1 VITGFNTD
9 IEYDGVTYHVQTEDK
24 GLDSPI
30 ILSLVYSGGAIL
42 ASKRAPYEDLLASG
56 FTEAALAERL
66 KRQHTLICAAIHAG
80 RIDDLKRMLAQPAVR
95 QKEEVEEPAE
105 TMAEAPAQSEPILP
119 AESEPILAPPE
130 ILLPHFTQPAP
141 PPPVAD
147 VDEIELK
154 PPPQEYQPVGFKP
167 KIQPAGQPPAP
178 PQKAPEVKKA
188 AEPKSSEPKKVP
200 EPGRVSEPRTGSEST
215 TVPIPGKPASEK
227 TIPIPNRAGGAK
239 AVPPPKVAEPK
250 PVSPPAVAA
259 EKTPAPPVTSAP
271 RPTGD
276 VYTVHDSRRKSP
288 LGDLP
293 GGEQRLVVSLLEDRD
308 FRAGESLIVRLMV
321 VESSKIG
328 SRPLP
333 NVSISLK
340 ILGTAFRPQIY
351 TTKTGPDGIATVAA
365 DIPIFSTGRAA
376 ILIRAS
382 AHGQSTEIRRLV
394 HPSR

>member
-56 FTEAALAERL
+56 FSEAALAERL

-80 RIDDLKRMLAQPAVR
+80 RINDLKRMLAQPAI
-95 QKEEVEEPAE
+95 KETVEVEEPAE
-105 TMAEAPAQSEPILP
+105 PAETITAAPV
-119 AESEPILAPPE
+119 ESEPILAPPE

-141 PPPVAD
+141 PPPAAD

-167 KIQPAGQPPAP
+167 KIQPTVSPPAP

-188 AEPKSSEPKKVP
+188 AEPKVSEPKKVP
-200 EPGRVSEPRTGSEST
+200 EPGKVSEPRTGSESIA
-215 TVPIPGKPASEK
+215 VPIPEKPASEK
-227 TIPIPNRAGGAK
+227 TIPIPNRAGGAT

-250 PVSPPAVAA
+250 PVSPPRVAA
-259 EKTPAPPVTSAP
+259 EKTPQAPPVITSTP
-271 RPTGD
+271 SPIGD

-293 GGEQRLVVSLLEDRD
+293 AGEQRLVVNLLEDRD

-321 VESSKIG
+321 LESSKIG
-328 SRPLP
+328 SRPLA
-333 NVSISLK
+333 NASISLK

-351 TTKTGPDGIATVAA
+351 TTKTGPDGVATVAA
-365 DIPIFSTGRAA
+365 DIPIFTTGRAA

-382 AHGQSTEIRRLV
+382 AYGQSTEIRRLV